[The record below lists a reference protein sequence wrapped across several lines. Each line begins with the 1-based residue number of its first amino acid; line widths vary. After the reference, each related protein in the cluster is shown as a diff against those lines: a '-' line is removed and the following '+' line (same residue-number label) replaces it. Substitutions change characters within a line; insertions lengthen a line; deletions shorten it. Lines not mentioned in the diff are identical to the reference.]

1 MNIRM
6 DLGRQEKTALALLT
20 AVLIILIFAH
30 CALTVTGKG
39 AFTLPYSDSSKAGD
53 LVSLEGCVEDLRI
66 TSSGD
71 HMILSVDGV
80 HIFIPSGAVPG
91 TNLKKG
97 EEVSIIGTVS
107 IYKGENEIVVSSP
120 SDIRV
125 IT

>member
-20 AVLIILIFAH
+20 AVLFILIFAH
-30 CALTVTGKG
+30 CALMVTGKG
-39 AFTLPYSDSSKAGD
+39 AFTLPYSDLSKAGD
-53 LVSLEGCVEDLRI
+53 LVSLKGCVEDLRI

-80 HIFIPSGAVPG
+80 QVFIPSGAVPPV
-91 TNLKKG
+91 NPKKG
-97 EEVSIIGTVS
+97 DDVSIIGTVS
-107 IYKGENEIVVSSP
+107 IYKGENEIIVSSP